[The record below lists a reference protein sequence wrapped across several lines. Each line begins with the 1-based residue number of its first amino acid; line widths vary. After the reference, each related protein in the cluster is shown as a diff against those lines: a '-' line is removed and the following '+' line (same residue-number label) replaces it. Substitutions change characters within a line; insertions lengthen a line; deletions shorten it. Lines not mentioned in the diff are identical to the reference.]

1 MTKLGFRF
9 FSTIALSSTIATF
22 GCASDPTCDELSNCT
37 SSGTSGTSGGG
48 TSGRGGHSGTSGA
61 SSSGASGETSGGGGS
76 AEGGTA
82 DGGAAGAE
90 DKPCDLS
97 KPPGEEACLV
107 SNEYAVFV
115 APSGKDSAPGTQ
127 AAPLK
132 TIAKALELAHAASKK
147 VIACNGTYD
156 EQLKLSTSTNLFGGF
171 TCPSDPNPWAYDSG
185 KKAIVAPSARGL
197 ALSVATGAAAVV
209 IADFE
214 FDAKD
219 GVDPGES
226 SVAAFINASTNVSL
240 IRLKLAAGKGVDGA
254 NGLLSPVA
262 FPLAFALSGHSAA
275 GNTGGLADLVMC
287 PAGGST
293 IGGKGGDGGVATVG
307 PGSNG
312 TPDLGVGKGG
322 SQGDSCN
329 AGGAGGDGANA
340 AAQPAASGAAQLGA
354 ITPVGWSPTPGTD
367 GLPGTP
373 GQGGGGGA
381 GSSTGGGGGGGGAGG
396 CGGAPGTG
404 GKAGGASI
412 ALLVLSSTLG
422 LNELDLVTKDA
433 GKGGNGAAGQDG
445 QSQSGSGGLQVPD
458 GCQGGKGGKGGA
470 GGAGGGGAGGV
481 SAGIVSRGAAP
492 VPDLKTHI
500 STGLAGTKGVGGLAG
515 SNDGIDGKA
524 QAILEV
530 P

>member
-1 MTKLGFRF
+1 MAKPRLFSKFR
-9 FSTIALSSTIATF
+9 
-22 GCASDPTCDELSNCT
+22 ELSLPFKLL
-37 SSGTSGTSGGG
+37 
-48 TSGRGGHSGTSGA
+48 GA
-61 SSSGASGETSGGGGS
+61 STLGLVVANIGACESPFTSCVDTRTCPRPPTEDAGAAGLADGSSGASGGGGS

-240 IRLKLAAGKGVDGA
+240 IRLKLAAGTGVDGA
-254 NGLLSPVA
+254 NGVLSPVA
-262 FPLAFALSGHSAA
+262 FPSQPTLNGNSAT
-275 GNTGGLADLVMC
+275 GDNGGLSNTVLCAI
-287 PAGGST
+287 GGST
-293 IGGKGGDGGVATVG
+293 KGGVGGNGGPNATGGGQGTPALNGGTPGTLGALCAG
-307 PGSNG
+307 PGSGGNG
-312 TPDLGVGKGG
+312 SDAP
-322 SQGDSCN
+322 
-329 AGGAGGDGANA
+329 
-340 AAQPAASGAAQLGA
+340 AQPAASGAAQLGA

-367 GLPGTP
+367 GSPGTP
-373 GQGGGGGA
+373 GQGGGGGT

-412 ALLVLSSTLG
+412 ALLVLNSTLG
-422 LNELDLVTKDA
+422 LNELDLVTEDA

-445 QSQSGSGGLQVPD
+445 QSLFGAPGAAAD
-458 GCQGGKGGKGGA
+458 FGCGGGKGGKGGA
-470 GGAGGGGAGGV
+470 GGAGGGGAGGI

-492 VPDLKTHI
+492 MPDLKTHI

-524 QAILEV
+524 QSIFNV